1 MNQLIQQSNKVYS
14 VDFPALVTGFSSA
27 VQAVGSADAPFY
39 LGQSQILGIVC
50 KTVPNANEGLISI
63 GSIVSVPAGTAVG
76 PPQVNMRLSSTNAAD
91 TGVYTLYWTNSTLV
105 GGTLT
110 AGGAPAQ
117 PA

>member
-1 MNQLIQQSNKVYS
+1 MNQLLQQSNKVYS
-14 VDFPALVTGFSSA
+14 VDFPALVNGFSNA
-27 VQAVGSADAPFY
+27 AQAVGTVNAPFY
-39 LGQSQILGIVC
+39 LGQSQILGLVC
-50 KTVPNANEGLISI
+50 KTVPNANEGIISI
-63 GSIVSVPAGTAVG
+63 GSIESVPAGTASG

-91 TGVYTLYWTNSTLV
+91 VGVYTLYWTNSTIV

>member
-14 VDFPALVTGFSSA
+14 VDFAALTNGYSTNA
-27 VQAVGSADAPFY
+27 VVVGSDVAPFY

-50 KTVPNANEGLISI
+50 KTPGGVPG
-63 GSIVSVPAGTAVG
+63 IVSITQMVGANAQGNPTAS
-76 PPQVNMRLSSTNAAD
+76 MRLASSTNAD
-91 TGVYTLYWTNSTLV
+91 TSVYTLIWTNSTVV
-105 GGTLT
+105 GGSLT

>member
-1 MNQLIQQSNKVYS
+1 MNQLLQQSNKVYS
-14 VDFPALVTGFSSA
+14 YDFSALTNGYLTA
-27 VQAVGSADAPFY
+27 AETVGSAVAPFY

-50 KTVPNANEGLISI
+50 KTVPNANEG
-63 GSIVSVPAGTAVG
+63 IVSITQMVG
-76 PPQVNMRLSSTNAAD
+76 ANAQGAPVASMRLASTNNAD
-91 TGVYTLYWTNSTLV
+91 VGVYTLYWTNSTIV